1 MMVLGR
7 AVALVGAVLAAAGL
21 WYGWENLGLIRRT
34 WFWDLRYVAF
44 AAAAFL
50 WLSLM
55 ESVVNRLRRVLGAAD

>member
-1 MMVLGR
+1 MVGR
-7 AVALVGAVLAAAGL
+7 ALALVGAVLAAVGL

-55 ESVVNRLRRVLGAAD
+55 ESLVGRLRRLLGVTD